1 VNDAGKF
8 LKLATSMVGVR
19 EGSGR
24 EAKWAAAAGISA
36 TTAWCSAFIS
46 YFLQKVGVHP
56 PSNPAYSGAWLDWSE
71 GRKLPGG
78 YSEVKPGDLL
88 IFDWGDGGITDHV
101 AAYIG
106 GGRMVQG
113 NDHNNKVSIAS
124 VPTGNIVGVVR
135 PKKFEGG
142 GTDYG
147 GGPVGFAKEFVLG
160 DPLEALDIG
169 SGDDLKKKILGVGES
184 VIPTAED
191 IVSALVK
198 MLGVNAAAILLNV
211 ALVGGGGFL
220 VYYGISKAA
229 GVSAPVGRAFSAAAG
244 GPGGIAAAA
253 AKGGSA

>member
-1 VNDAGKF
+1 MTDAGKF
-8 LKLATSMVGVR
+8 IKLATSAVGAR
-19 EGSGR
+19 EGGGR
-24 EAKWAAAAGISA
+24 EKKWAAAAGISA

-46 YFLQKVGVHP
+46 YFLQKVGIHP

-78 YSEVKPGDLL
+78 YKEVKPGDLL

-113 NDHNNKVSIAS
+113 NDHNNRVSIAS

-142 GTDYG
+142 TDYG
-147 GGPVGFAKEFVLG
+147 GGPLGFAKEFVLG

-169 SGDDLKKKILGVGES
+169 SGDDLKHKITGAAGS

-191 IVSALVK
+191 IIAAMVK
-198 MLGVNAAAILLNV
+198 ALGVNASAILLNV

-229 GVSAPVGRAFSAAAG
+229 GVSAPVGRAFQAAAG
-244 GPGGIAAAA
+244 GPAGVAAAA